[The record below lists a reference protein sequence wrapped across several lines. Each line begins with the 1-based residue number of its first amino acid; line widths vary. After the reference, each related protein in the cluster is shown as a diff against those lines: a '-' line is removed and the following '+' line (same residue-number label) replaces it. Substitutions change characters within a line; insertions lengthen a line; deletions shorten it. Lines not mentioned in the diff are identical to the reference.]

1 MVEDEDKKEEE
12 KFEFTPEGE
21 SLGYISLDQAAIQ
34 GLSVM
39 APLTTV
45 LCLPTLRISAGIKQ

>member
-1 MVEDEDKKEEE
+1 MVDEEDQKADK
-12 KFEFTPEGE
+12 FDFDSAGE
-21 SLGYISLDQAAIQ
+21 AIEYISLDQAAIQ

-45 LCLPTLRISAGIKQ
+45 LCLPTLRISAGIQR